1 MSSVSLPRSGAPS
14 SFSSSSKRPQFGAL
28 DPEQS
33 LEDAAP
39 STEAG
44 PSAAPAPAAKGKYDS
59 DTEMSDYDEAADIV
73 EPTKDNDGD
82 VDMDAGSKG
91 KERAGAKQSVYTS
104 TVKEVPANLQFMEF
118 PDARYVHPTEFA
130 GYNFSVVHQ
139 EYRKKDMPTLPNFP
153 VNNQGA
159 QVMFHDAA
167 LKPKGATGARVCAGS
182 VQKTA
187 ASKDPNANII
197 KVGFETSTQL
207 PSMKLRIARP
217 SSLGHVDYHI
227 FANCL
232 KPRRTDETKPAGL
245 SMDTYVTPMSKD
257 DEKAFGKK
265 IARGHANLTEL
276 ACSQNLMRIK
286 VDLVDPED
294 DSYDPNFHRRPIFT
308 GLSDQEL
315 ATIERKATEDE
326 SNLSSFEHAV
336 HLLHKA
342 SRFDIFR
349 KVACANPAEVKKFED
364 HFFGCMHMCSAYRN
378 FWFYQFQVAKPNLEK
393 GRQISP
399 LEDIFDRHCK
409 LEKLEP
415 PRWVVDL
422 WRATS
427 VAKGAAVKKV
437 EAAAWQPFKKV
448 EVFPTVKD
456 CAFYIRLALARERD
470 SQKKIVVDNTKAS
483 KGKCSVVFESL
494 EGVKG
499 GWTAQIALPTT
510 NSGGLMELIKPALDT
525 RIDISVPQPGGK
537 MWKFNG
543 QVIESPATYDLE
555 AHEWDFL
562 ARIVGPEFAI
572 FDPAAKYE
580 ATVKFVDDPT
590 TSDRAR
596 IATEN
601 MASTVVKRGSGVDI
615 PATIFRTQS
624 KIPREKQNEGLSAV
638 TDETYNQLGSE
649 CKEFWKL
656 NPQQV
661 NAIKLT
667 VRSDNGLAII
677 YGPPGT
683 GKTLTTVIA
692 ALVHLIL
699 GHKVMYACSSNK
711 AVDTALQAFRAI
723 CKKYRDDRGPTA
735 RKITAVRFVGGYRSF
750 QALEERA
757 IDTEHNQWE
766 GIANSTMLAAAKANP
781 EQLFHVQLNKAIAAW
796 QISKTHPMSEDADAY
811 MTQVSHAKKQKVGQK
826 SKEARRIRALED
838 KLTKYFLNNDVD
850 IVFTT
855 CSSAPHPTL
864 YGGFDPATIFVD
876 EAGQTTIAEMCM
888 ALDPFKETTKW
899 LIMSG
904 DYNQLMPVVT
914 ARTSNEALSILEASL
929 FKQLITD
936 EAKRYPYIMLTT
948 QYRSHPDLIGWYN
961 TQFYKGMLQSHG
973 DTRNIKP
980 VGKTIRHFFNRL
992 DGVRKNN
999 HNRMAIDVSGED
1011 AVSTKYKSTT
1021 SYCNEAEADLIV
1033 KLVQN
1038 VLAYKPDV
1046 SDTELRKFGKVLP
1059 QNIGIISGYMG
1070 QARRI
1075 KSKLEELGGLY
1086 EYVKVFFAQGGDVG
1100 TTWSFQGGE
1109 VDFAIIT
1116 MCCRVKGNPME
1127 KMGFVATPNALCV
1140 QNSRARCFQVTV
1152 GNFKGWCEAIID
1164 QNVTLRKTH
1173 YEAFKNMVIDFHK
1186 QGDIVAA
1193 EDVQEFLL
1201 STTKSTKARVPS
1213 FYTALPTLDSQQ
1225 YKRDNTGV
1233 LQKSTKFYG
1242 KDSRTKG
1249 KGRAIA
1255 HSDVPLQKA
1264 LKANDGTALDP
1275 KAKEG
1280 PSNREKKRE
1289 RQKLGLEHKIAE
1301 KAKQDE
1307 LNKVLNEGKK
1317 TSRTNPPAAAS
1328 ASTPAPASAAT
1339 PSDELD
1345 IYATE
1350 HQDWGEECA
1359 EDTTTAR
1366 GTGDPGFVPA
1376 KEFLP
1381 KEKPTEEKS
1390 AEEMDTS

>member
-1 MSSVSLPRSGAPS
+1 MSPVSLPRSDAPS
-14 SFSSSSKRPQFGAL
+14 SSSSKRLQFGAL
-28 DPEQS
+28 NPEES
-33 LEDAAP
+33 LEVDAP
-39 STEAG
+39 TPEAG
-44 PSAAPAPAAKGKYDS
+44 PSAAPTPAAKGKYDC
-59 DTEMSDYDEAADIV
+59 DTDMSDYDEAADIV
-73 EPTKDNDGD
+73 EPPKDNDGN

-91 KERAGAKQSVYTS
+91 KERAGAEQSVYTS
-104 TVKEVPANLQFMEF
+104 TVKDVPANLRFMEF
-118 PDARYVHPTEFA
+118 PDARYVHPTEF
-130 GYNFSVVHQ
+130 GEYDLSVVHR
-139 EYRKKDMPTLPNFP
+139 EYRKKDTPTLPNFST
-153 VNNQGA
+153 NNQGA

-167 LKPKGATGARVCAGS
+167 LKPKGATGARVCAGA
-182 VQKTA
+182 VLKT
-187 ASKDPNANII
+187 ASKDPNANLI
-197 KVGFETSTQL
+197 KIRFETSTQL

-217 SSLGHVDYHI
+217 SSSDVDYHI

-232 KPRRTDETKPAGL
+232 KPRQADGTKPAGL

-257 DEKAFGKK
+257 DEKAFQKNT
-265 IARGHANLTEL
+265 ACGHANLTEM
-276 ACSQNLMRIK
+276 ACSRNLMRIR

-294 DSYDPNFHRRPIFT
+294 DSYDPDFHRRPIFT

-315 ATIERKATEDE
+315 ATIQRKAAEDE
-326 SNLSSFEHAV
+326 SNLSPFEHAIY
-336 HLLHKA
+336 LLHKA

-378 FWFYQFQVAKPNLEK
+378 FWFYQFQVAKPNPEK
-393 GRQISP
+393 GRQLSP
-399 LEDIFDRHCK
+399 SEDIFDRHCK
-409 LEKLEP
+409 LEDLEP

-422 WRATS
+422 WRSTS
-427 VAKGAAVKKV
+427 VAQGAPVKKV
-437 EAAAWQPFKKV
+437 EPAAWQHFKKV
-448 EVFPTVKD
+448 EVFPTIKD

-499 GWTAQIALPTT
+499 GWTAQIALAST
-510 NSGGLMELIKPALDT
+510 NSGGLKELIKPALET
-525 RIDISVPQPGGK
+525 RIDISVPQSGGK

-555 AHEWDFL
+555 DHEWDFL
-562 ARIVGPEFAI
+562 ARIVGPDFAT

-580 ATVKFVDDPT
+580 AIVKFVDDPT

-638 TDETYNQLGSE
+638 TDETYDQLGTD
-649 CKEFWKL
+649 CKDFWKL
-656 NPQQV
+656 NPEQV
-661 NAIKLT
+661 NAVKLT

-692 ALVHLIL
+692 ALVHLQL

-723 CKKYRDDRGPTA
+723 CKKFQDNRGPNA

-750 QALEERA
+750 QALAERA
-757 IDTEHNQWE
+757 VDSEHNQWE

-811 MTQVSHAKKQKVGQK
+811 MTLVSHAKKQKVGQK
-826 SKEARRIRALED
+826 SKEAKRIRALED
-838 KLTKYFLNNDVD
+838 KLTNHFLNNNVD

-864 YGGFDPATIFVD
+864 YGGFDPAAIFVD
-876 EAGQTTIAEMCM
+876 EAGQTSIAEMCM

-914 ARTSNEALSILEASL
+914 AKTSNEALTILEASL

-936 EAKRYPYIMLTT
+936 EANRYPYIMLTT
-948 QYRSHPDLIGWYN
+948 QYRSHPDLVRWFN
-961 TQFYKGMLQSHG
+961 TQFYKGKLQSHG

-980 VGKTIRHFFNRL
+980 VGKTIRHFFNQL
-992 DGVRKNN
+992 GTVRKNN

-1011 AVSTKYKSTT
+1011 AVSTEYKSTT
-1021 SYCNEAEADLIV
+1021 SYCNEAEANLIV
-1033 KLVQN
+1033 NLVQN
-1038 VLAYKPDV
+1038 ILAYQPDV
-1046 SDTELRKFGKVLP
+1046 SATELNKYGKVRP

-1075 KSKLEELGGLY
+1075 KSKLEDFGVFY
-1086 EYVKVFFAQGGDVG
+1086 EHVKVFFTEGGDVG

-1109 VDFAIIT
+1109 VDLAIIT

-1173 YEAFKNMVIDFHK
+1173 YQAFKNMVMDFHK

-1201 STTKSTKARVPS
+1201 STTKSTKAPAPS

-1264 LKANDGTALDP
+1264 LKANDDTALDP
-1275 KAKEG
+1275 K
-1280 PSNREKKRE
+1280 SNW
-1289 RQKLGLEHKIAE
+1289 GL
-1301 KAKQDE
+1301 Q
-1307 LNKVLNEGKK
+1307 
-1317 TSRTNPPAAAS
+1317 
-1328 ASTPAPASAAT
+1328 
-1339 PSDELD
+1339 
-1345 IYATE
+1345 
-1350 HQDWGEECA
+1350 
-1359 EDTTTAR
+1359 R
-1366 GTGDPGFVPA
+1366 G
-1376 KEFLP
+1376 
-1381 KEKPTEEKS
+1381 
-1390 AEEMDTS
+1390 